1 MERAA
6 RLAGDLFW
14 SAIMILVLLI
24 VGVFILRLVGRVPA
38 MSGIVGKIENAAT
51 PNAG

>member
-14 SAIMILVLLI
+14 SAMMILVLLI
-24 VGVFILRLVGRVPA
+24 VGVFVLRLVGRVPA
-38 MSGIVGKIENAAT
+38 LSGFVGKVENLAT